1 MTDSE
6 EPATPADVP
15 EAAGDPREAW
25 LEVAMADVDC
35 GEQRHLA
42 TAARHGRPL
51 PPLRSE

>member
-1 MTDSE
+1 MTGTE
-6 EPATPADVP
+6 EPTTNDVV
-15 EAAGDPREAW
+15 EEVAENPREAW

-51 PPLRSE
+51 PPLRPE